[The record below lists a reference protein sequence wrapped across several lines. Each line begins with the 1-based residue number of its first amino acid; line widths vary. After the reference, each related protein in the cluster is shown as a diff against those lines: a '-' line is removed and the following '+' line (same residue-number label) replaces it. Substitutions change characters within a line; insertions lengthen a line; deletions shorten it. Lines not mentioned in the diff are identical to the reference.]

1 MPLGMAGGVF
11 TSLVGSGFVGELGL
25 GCGFFFPHPNAK
37 VSAAEIIIIRIVD
50 LFADLFHLIG
60 AS

>member
-1 MPLGMAGGVF
+1 
-11 TSLVGSGFVGELGL
+11 VGELGL

-37 VSAAEIIIIRIVD
+37 VSAVEIIIIRIVD

-60 AS
+60 ASGLVRGEWPVVGAERVGR